1 MAKFI
6 IFGFVS
12 PKLSRCESSSDVRHT
27 AKAIGPPTHLSVHI
41 MTPTII
47 HVLSIITKST
57 PIIFLPNWKIEIW
70 FLAPLRRAIAFVPFH
85 CTVWPR
91 WEIEDSQTFH
101 IGLHRAGLTRPGNP
115 GFGRIFPT
123 GNPDYFRRKPRF
135 LIRLFRNTTPDFQQ
149 NKLKLN
155 RN

>member
-101 IGLHRAGLTRPGNP
+101 NETFQLWTFHIWTTGRLTFWTFHIIHRHTPGWTGLGKLLAPQR
-115 GFGRIFPT
+115 GRR
-123 GNPDYFRRKPRF
+123 GQGS
-135 LIRLFRNTTPDFQQ
+135 LGTPI
-149 NKLKLN
+149 
-155 RN
+155 